1 MRVAAACCSGRPGSL
16 RRVRNPS
23 DLPRRASKPS
33 RLGDRGRALLIIAA
47 VALVGLLLSARFI
60 SAFFVEY
67 LWHKSVGR
75 TDVFWGVL
83 GAKVT
88 MFALFAGT
96 FIVVALL
103 NLIIADRLAPTSF
116 SANTHP
122 LVERFHEFF
131 GHRMR
136 MFRFAVAVVFG
147 LLFAAPA
154 IGRWQDWLMFRNS
167 KSFGISD
174 RTFGNDVGFYLF
186 KLPFITFVLDWL
198 FLAVLFITVLVV
210 ATHVLSGGIL
220 IQPPKPKVRTATKA
234 HIAILLA
241 LLAVLKAGDYWV
253 TRYELTTANRG
264 AVRGVT
270 YAVDNAQLP
279 AVLLLALIALLTA
292 GLYLSTLKTQR
303 WRPAVV
309 ASGLW
314 AVVALIGGVIYP
326 SAVQSLVVAPN
337 QKDKEAKYI
346 EYNIEATKHA
356 LGIEDV
362 KVAPVEFGDLTSAE
376 LTSNVAALQD
386 VRLLKPTDQL
396 ETRFQADQPRPNT
409 KVVDVDPDRYVVDGT
424 TRQVIVGAREL
435 DLTNV
440 GNKSWQGTH
449 LINTHGCGLVVSPA
463 GQITA
468 DRKPAYDDSIAK
480 VDRPELYFDSSSS
493 GYAILN
499 TTVTEQPCDGQDVAA
514 YEGNGGVLLD
524 STLRKLAFALDEWDY
539 NLIGTSSI
547 TDSSRLI
554 SIRNV
559 SERVAT
565 IAPFLSLD
573 GDPYPVA
580 VDGRVV
586 WVIDGYTTSNRYPY
600 GEGAD
605 LKQLDPG
612 SGLNHPLNYVRNS
625 VKAVVDA
632 YDGSVTLYEMDPR
645 DPILKVWESAFPN
658 LIQPLTEMPADLQT
672 HLRYPEELFRIQTAA
687 YSKYRLPASEFF
699 ERNGAW
705 SVALAAP
712 EQTKN
717 LLDAAGGVVTQDT
730 IATETVSS
738 DQFASDSN
746 SPRFEPYYTMFHA
759 DGGDA
764 ATFQLYRPFQPFSP
778 NDQYKNLVS
787 YMTASSDPGTYG
799 QMVAYTLPDSTQ
811 IDGPFNVGASMVS
824 FPDVSAY
831 VTANNQQGSTVQLGD
846 LQMLPVADGLLWF
859 RPLYVESKG
868 SGQPLT
874 NKMIV
879 NYKGKVAMGA
889 SFTDA
894 VRQLFPGFKANVGDV
909 LGATPVDPGTDPGT
923 APGTDG
929 ATAQE
934 LLTQA
939 QQLFDDADSALENK
953 DLATY
958 DAKIKAARELV
969 TKALALLDK

>member
-1 MRVAAACCSGRPGSL
+1 M
-16 RRVRNPS
+16 RNPADIPS
-23 DLPRRASKPS
+23 RARKPS
-33 RLGDRGRALLIIAA
+33 RFSDRGRALLIIAA
-47 VALVGLLLSARFI
+47 VLLVGLLLSARFI
-60 SAFFVEY
+60 SSFYVEY
-67 LWHKSVGR
+67 LWHQSVGR

-83 GAKVT
+83 GAKFT

-96 FIVVALL
+96 FIVLALL

-136 MFRFAVAVVFG
+136 LFRFGVAVIFG

-167 KSFGISD
+167 KSFGIAD
-174 RTFGNDVGFYLF
+174 RFFGNDVGFYMF
-186 KLPFITFVLDWL
+186 RLPFITFVLDWL
-198 FLAVLFITVLVV
+198 FLAVLFITLLVV

-234 HIAILLA
+234 HVAVLLA

-270 YAVDNAQLP
+270 YAVENAQLP
-279 AVLLLALIALLTA
+279 AVLLLALVALLTA

-314 AVVALIGGVIYP
+314 AIVALVGGVIYP
-326 SAVQSLVVAPN
+326 SAMQSLVVAPN

-346 EYNIEATKHA
+346 AYNIEATQHA
-356 LGIEDV
+356 LGIDGV
-362 KVAPVEFGDLTSAE
+362 TVAPVEFGDLTSTD
-376 LTSNVAALQD
+376 LTNNVAALQD
-386 VRLLKPTDQL
+386 VRLLKPTAEL

-409 KVVDVDPDRYVVDGT
+409 KVIDVDPDRYEVDGT
-424 TRQVIVGAREL
+424 IRQVIVGAREL
-435 DLTNV
+435 DLANV

-449 LINTHGCGLVVSPA
+449 LINTHGCGLIVSPA

-468 DRKPAYDDSIAK
+468 SRKPAYDDTIAK

-499 TTVTEQPCDGQDVAA
+499 TSVTEQPCDGQEVAP
-514 YEGNGGVLLD
+514 YEGSGGVLLD

-547 TDSSRLI
+547 TDKSRLI
-554 SIRNV
+554 SVRNV
-559 SERVAT
+559 SERVAAV
-565 IAPFLSLD
+565 APFLSLD

-580 VDGRVV
+580 VDGRIV
-586 WVIDGYTTSNRYPY
+586 WVIDAYTTSNRYPF

-605 LKQLDPG
+605 LKQLEPG
-612 SGLNHPLNYVRNS
+612 SGLDLPLNYVRNS

-632 YDGSVTLYEMDPR
+632 YDGSVKLYEMDAT
-645 DPILKVWESAFPN
+645 DPILKVWESAFPD
-658 LIQPLTEMPADLQT
+658 LFLPLSEMPTELRN

-687 YSKYRLPASEFF
+687 YSKYRLPASQFF

-705 SVALAAP
+705 SVAQAAP

-717 LLDAAGGVVTQDT
+717 LLDAAGTVVTEET
-730 IATETVSS
+730 VATETVVSE
-738 DQFASDSN
+738 QFASDSN
-746 SPRFEPYYTMFHA
+746 SPRFEPYYTMFHPA
-759 DGGDA
+759 GDGEA
-764 ATFQLYRPFQPFSP
+764 SFQLYRPFQPFSP
-778 NDQYKNLVS
+778 ADEFKNLVA
-787 YMTASSDPGTYG
+787 YMTASSDPATYG
-799 QMVAYTLPDSTQ
+799 QMVAYTLPASTQ

-824 FPDVSAY
+824 TPDVSAY
-831 VTANNQQGSTVQLGD
+831 ITVNNQQGSTVLLGD
-846 LQMLPVADGLLWF
+846 LQILPVADGVLWF

-879 NYKGKVAMGA
+879 NYKGKVAMGE

-894 VRQLFPGFKANVGDV
+894 VRQLFPGFRADIGDV
-909 LGATPVDPGTDPGT
+909 LGSTPVDPGTDPGT
-923 APGTDG
+923 DPGNEG

-939 QQLFDDADSALENK
+939 QDLFDQADTALENR

-958 DAKIKAARELV
+958 DEKVKAARALV
-969 TKALALLDK
+969 AQALEMLDT

>member
-1 MRVAAACCSGRPGSL
+1 MRVAAACCSQHPCNL
-16 RRVRNPS
+16 RRVRNPADIPS
-23 DLPRRASKPS
+23 RARKPS
-33 RLGDRGRALLIIAA
+33 RIGDRGRALLIIAA
-47 VALVGLLLSARFI
+47 VVLVGLLLSARFI
-60 SAFFVEY
+60 SSFFVDY
-67 LWHKSVGR
+67 LWHQSVGR

-83 GAKVT
+83 GAKFT

-96 FIVVALL
+96 FIVLALL
-103 NLIIADRLAPTSF
+103 NLIIADRLAPTTF

-136 MFRFAVAVVFG
+136 LFRFAVAVIFG

-154 IGRWQDWLMFRNS
+154 IARWQDWLLFRNS

-174 RTFGNDVGFYLF
+174 RHFGNDVGFYMF

-198 FLAVLFITVLVV
+198 YLAVLFITLLVV

-220 IQPPKPKVRTATKA
+220 VQPPKPKVRTATKA
-234 HIAILLA
+234 HVAVLLA

-279 AVLLLALIALLTA
+279 AVMLLALVALLTA
-292 GLYLSTLKTQR
+292 GLFLSTLKTQR

-314 AVVALIGGVIYP
+314 VIVALVGGVIYP

-346 EYNIEATKHA
+346 AYNIEATKHA
-356 LGIEDV
+356 LGIDAV
-362 KVAPVEFGDLTSAE
+362 TVAPIEFGDLTSAE
-376 LTSNVAALQD
+376 LTSNVSALQD
-386 VRLLKPTDQL
+386 VRLLKPTEDL
-396 ETRFQADQPRPNT
+396 ETRFQADVPRPNT
-409 KVVDVDPDRYVVDGT
+409 RVNDVDPDRYEIDGT
-424 TRQVIVGAREL
+424 VRQVIVGAREL

-440 GNKSWQGTH
+440 GNKSWQGIH

-468 DRKPAYDDSIAK
+468 DRKPAYDDSIVAL
-480 VDRPELYFDSSSS
+480 DRPELYFDSSSS
-493 GYAILN
+493 GYAILKSS
-499 TTVTEQPCDGQDVAA
+499 VTEQPCEGQEVAA
-514 YEGNGGVLLD
+514 YEGNGGVLLN

-539 NLIGTSSI
+539 NLIATSSI
-547 TDSSRLI
+547 RDDSRLI
-554 SIRNV
+554 SVRNV
-559 SERVAT
+559 SQRVAA

-580 VDGRVV
+580 IDGRVV
-586 WVIDGYTTSNRYPY
+586 WVLDGYTTSNRYPY

-612 SGLNHPLNYVRNS
+612 SGLNLPLNYVRNS

-632 YDGSVTLYEMDPR
+632 YDGSVTLYEMDSV

-658 LIQPLTEMPADLQT
+658 LVRPLSEMPEELRN

-687 YSKYRLPASEFF
+687 YSKYQLPASEFF
-699 ERNGAW
+699 ERKGAW

-717 LLDAAGGVVTQDT
+717 QLDVTGTDATTEAVV
-730 IATETVSS
+730 ETVSS
-738 DQFASDSN
+738 DQFASDSD
-746 SPRFEPYYTMFHA
+746 SPRFEPYYAMFHA
-759 DGGDA
+759 SGGEA
-764 ATFQLYRPFQPFSP
+764 ASFQLYRPFQPFSP
-778 NDQYKNLVS
+778 NDQNKSLIA
-787 YMTASSDPGTYG
+787 YMTASSDPATYG
-799 QMVAYTLPDSTQ
+799 QMVAYTLSDAAQ

-831 VTANNQQGSTVQLGD
+831 VTVNNQQGSAVQFGD
-846 LQMLPVADGLLWF
+846 LQMMPVADGVLWF

-879 NYKGKVAMGA
+879 NYKGKVAMA
-889 SFTDA
+889 DSFTGA
-894 VRQLFPGFKANVGDV
+894 VRQLFPGFRADIGDV
-909 LGATPVDPGTDPGT
+909 LGATPVDPGTEPVDPGT
-923 APGTDG
+923 VD

-934 LLTQA
+934 LLTSA
-939 QQLFDDADSALENK
+939 QGLFDEADAALEDK

-958 DAKIKAARELV
+958 DVKVKAARALV
-969 TKALALLDK
+969 AQALALLDE